1 MKILHIFFA
10 SLMLVLVSCSMQDQ
24 NPTTYAEDA
33 LSEKSKD
40 KSDITLSSTMS
51 VNPYKIVLN
60 AKGNFDDI
68 QCQFPGTMPSGYSIS
83 GFDLELYF
91 NDNLVAE
98 AESFTYC
105 YIDNIYFAGFDRTEL
120 QNNSYV
126 KNMSEG
132 EADAMMTGTYTL
144 SNSDNETLTFEIT
157 KYDVVYIKK
166 PGKK

>member
-1 MKILHIFFA
+1 MKLLTSIFVTA
-10 SLMLVLVSCSMQDQ
+10 LLMLISCSVQEQ
-24 NPTTYAEDA
+24 NPTTSSEDIV
-33 LSEKSKD
+33 SGKTKE
-40 KSDITLSSTMS
+40 KSDITLSTTM
-51 VNPYKIVLN
+51 NIAPYRIVLN

-68 QCQFPGTMPSGYSIS
+68 QCSFPGTMPSGYSIS

-105 YIDNIYFAGFDRTEL
+105 YTDNIYFAGFDRTEL

-126 KNMSEG
+126 QSMSEG
-132 EADAMMTGTYTL
+132 EAEAMMTGTYTL
-144 SNSDNETLTFEIT
+144 TNSDDQTFTFEIT

-166 PGKK
+166 PGK

>member
-1 MKILHIFFA
+1 MKLFHLLFL
-10 SLMLVLVSCSMQDQ
+10 SLLFTMLSCSVEQQ
-24 NPTTYAEDA
+24 NPLSNSEDV
-33 LSEKSKD
+33 LSNKSKD

-51 VNPYKIVLN
+51 VAPYRIVLN
-60 AKGNFDDI
+60 AQGNFDDI
-68 QCQFPGTMPSGYSIS
+68 QCSFPGTMPSGYSIYS
-83 GFDLELYF
+83 FDLELYF

-126 KNMSEG
+126 QSMSEG
-132 EADAMMTGTYTL
+132 EADAMMTGTYIL
-144 SNSDNETLTFEIT
+144 SNSDNETITYEIT

-166 PGKK
+166 PGK